1 MVKKRYVVSSCLL
14 GHNCKYSG
22 GNNRNEQL
30 ISFLKDKEVLCVC
43 PEVLGGLSIPRA
55 SSEICGEKVI
65 NTNGEDVSEQFYAGA
80 LKALQ
85 KTLEFQADLA
95 ILQPRSPSCGKGF
108 IYDGTFTKRLI
119 SGNGVFVKMLLEE
132 GIEVKTCEEF
142 NKELDIQEQ
151 NA

>member
-1 MVKKRYVVSSCLL
+1 MVKRRYVVSSCLL
-14 GHNCKYSG
+14 GYNCKYSG
-22 GNNRNEQL
+22 GNNRNEKL
-30 ISFLKDKEVLCVC
+30 ISFLKDQEVLCVC
-43 PEVLGGLSIPRA
+43 PEVLGGLPIPRA
-55 SSEICGEKVI
+55 SSEIRGDKVM

-85 KTLEFQADLA
+85 KTLEFQPDFA

-119 SGNGVFVKMLLEE
+119 PGNGVFVKMLLEA

-142 NKELDIQEQ
+142 NKEQDL
-151 NA
+151 

>member
-1 MVKKRYVVSSCLL
+1 MVKRRYVVSSCLL

-22 GNNRNEQL
+22 GNNRNEKL
-30 ISFLKDKEVLCVC
+30 INFLKDQEVLCVC
-43 PEVLGGLSIPRA
+43 PEVLGGLPIPRA
-55 SSEICGEKVI
+55 SSEIRGDKVI
-65 NTNGEDVSEQFYAGA
+65 NTNGEDVSKQFYAGA

-85 KTLEFQADLA
+85 KTLEFQPDLA

-108 IYDGTFTKRLI
+108 VYDGTFTKRLVP
-119 SGNGVFVKMLLEE
+119 GNGVFVKMLLEA

-142 NKELDIQEQ
+142 SKELDRHEQ